1 MGHFILDTK
10 PPDLLTGDAEQRS
23 HGDGDDDGGDDV
35 VATGGGGSSSSW
47 EGRVS

>member
-10 PPDLLTGDAEQRS
+10 PADLLTGDAEQRS
-23 HGDGDDDGGDDV
+23 HGDDDGDGDDV
-35 VATGGGGSSSSW
+35 VAAGGGGSSSSW

>member
-23 HGDGDDDGGDDV
+23 HGDGDGDGDGG
-35 VATGGGGSSSSW
+35 VAAGGGGSSSSW
-47 EGRVS
+47 KGRVS